1 MRVSQGPVCVWMS
14 APLIIWGHVFRN
26 NWKIGQ
32 LLQMD
37 LNETAT
43 ALLFSKAFLKKC
55 EVSCRPQVRFPVQLC
70 LVWALARF

>member
-1 MRVSQGPVCVWMS
+1 MCMDECTPI
-14 APLIIWGHVFRN
+14 IIWGHVFRN

-37 LNETAT
+37 FNETAT

-70 LVWALARF
+70 LVCALARF